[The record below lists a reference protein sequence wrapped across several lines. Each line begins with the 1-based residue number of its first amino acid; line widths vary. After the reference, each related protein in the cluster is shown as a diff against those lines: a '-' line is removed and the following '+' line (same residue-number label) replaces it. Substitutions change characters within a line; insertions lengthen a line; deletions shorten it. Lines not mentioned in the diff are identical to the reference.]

1 MWRNTMLPVRV
12 YVVDARVLIPLMVVL
27 VHIRLWTFYVALG
40 GMAVFTALEWLGL
53 TFPAAVR
60 TAPALDRRRPAG
72 SNSCVEEAEICM
84 TVRPWA
90 DVEDAG

>member
-27 VHIRLWTFYVALG
+27 VHIRVWTFYVALG

-60 TAPALDRRRPAG
+60 TARRWIVGGRRAAIPAWKKRRFA
-72 SNSCVEEAEICM
+72 
-84 TVRPWA
+84 
-90 DVEDAG
+90 

>member
-27 VHIRLWTFYVALG
+27 VHIRMWTFYVALG
-40 GMAVFTALEWLGL
+40 GIAVFTALEWLGL

-60 TAPALDRRRPAG
+60 TVRRWIVGSRRSAIPAWKKRRFA
-72 SNSCVEEAEICM
+72 
-84 TVRPWA
+84 
-90 DVEDAG
+90 

>member
-40 GMAVFTALEWLGL
+40 GLAVFTALEWLGL

-60 TAPALDRRRPAG
+60 TARRWIVGSRRTAIPAWKKRRFA
-72 SNSCVEEAEICM
+72 
-84 TVRPWA
+84 
-90 DVEDAG
+90 